1 MDSRT
6 HREPQGRVPS
16 LQPQRDRQRRLRPL
30 GQKTGR
36 EDRPERTRREREK
49 KAKEERERREASEKR
64 AAEHAWKRA
73 GNDPAEFEA
82 AWPELRRR
90 KQMERAEGEMGGDAA
105 ARERQRAATQRAF

>member
-1 MDSRT
+1 MTDKLPTTKEGWDEHIR
-6 HREPQGRVPS
+6 
-16 LQPQRDRQRRLRPL
+16 
-30 GQKTGR
+30 KN
-36 EDRPERTRREREK
+36 REK

-90 KQMERAEGEMGGDAA
+90 KQMERAEGEMGGGAA
-105 ARERQRAATQRAF
+105 ARERQRAATRRTF